1 MHRLSGIDAAF
12 LYGETPSWHMHV
24 SGILIIDPSDA
35 PDFGFDAVRAQIIER
50 LPLVPQLRWTLVE
63 VPFGLDTPRMIEDPD
78 FDIDY
83 HLRHIGLPAPGGRE
97 QLGNLV
103 GELVAWKLDRTRPLW
118 EMWMI
123 DGLEDGRVGMLFKIH
138 HAIIDGVSGS
148 ELATVL
154 LDLEKDPEPRE
165 VEDEREFDT
174 RPGDVELLISGVG
187 HAVSTPYRMARFGR
201 QTVTQLTKF
210 IPIPMPGRSEDPLPM
225 PAVLAPRTPFN
236 AAISPHRRFASSTI
250 PLDDVKRVKD
260 VFGAKINDVVL
271 AVCAGSLRKYLLE
284 RGGLPEQPLL
294 AQCPV
299 SMHTEDTKK
308 EVGNQVGTIL
318 ASLATDIADPVERLG
333 AIHEGMN
340 SAKEMQRAMAAEKI
354 MGIGDMA
361 TPGLVA
367 LAARMWTRAGLDGSI
382 PPVMNL
388 IISNVPGPPFPLYSA
403 GAVVEAMYPMGPL
416 LMGTGLNITVF
427 SYRDSVDFGFLV
439 CREAIPDPWPLAD
452 YIPVAFAE
460 LREAAE
466 ERESVPSESGPAE

>member
-1 MHRLSGIDAAF
+1 MHRLSGLDAAF
-12 LYGETPSWHMHV
+12 LYGETPTWHMHV

-35 PDFGFDAVRAQIIER
+35 PDFGFESVRAQIQER
-50 LPLVPQLRWTLVE
+50 LPLVPQLRWKLVE

-78 FDIDY
+78 FDVDY
-83 HLRHIGLPAPGGRE
+83 HLRHIGLPEPGGRE

-103 GELVAWKLDRTRPLW
+103 GELVAWKLDRSRPLW

-123 DGLEDGRVGMLFKIH
+123 DGLEGGRVGMLFKIH

-154 LDLEKDPEPRE
+154 LDLEKNPEPQE
-165 VEDEREFDT
+165 IEDDRDFDA
-174 RPGDVELLISGVG
+174 PPNELELLFSGFG
-187 HAVSTPYRMARFGR
+187 HAIATPYRIARFGR
-201 QTVTQLTKF
+201 QTVTQLSKF
-210 IPIPMPGRSEDPLPM
+210 LPLPMRSEDPLPM
-225 PAVLAPRTPFN
+225 PTVMAPRTPFN
-236 AAISPHRRFASSTI
+236 TAISPHRRFASSTI
-250 PLDDVKRVKD
+250 PLGEMKRVKD
-260 VFGAKINDVVL
+260 AFGVKMNDVVL
-271 AVCAGSLRKYLLE
+271 TICAGSLRQYLLE

-299 SMHTEDTKK
+299 SMHNEDSKK
-308 EVGNQVGTIL
+308 EVGNQVGTII
-318 ASLATDIADPVERLG
+318 ASLATDIDDPVERLG

-340 SAKEMQRAMAAEKI
+340 SAKEMQRALAAEKI
-354 MGIGDMA
+354 MGLGDMA
-361 TPGLVA
+361 TPGLVS

-403 GAVVEAMYPMGPL
+403 GGLVEAMYPMGPL

-452 YIPVAFAE
+452 HIPIAFAE
-460 LREAAE
+460 LLKAAE
-466 ERESVPSESGPAE
+466 EREGASSES